1 MAKNKD
7 KASSDSENSL
17 FSTGSHSSMGNK
29 YRYMF
34 NRLFRF
40 ANSWKKS
47 STPRGRRIFHRDVE
61 KEEFQYASSHCL
73 SSYYSVFV
81 VRLAIMVSETL
92 YAYVLT
98 HDIISYLYFLS

>member
-81 VRLAIMVSETL
+81 VRLAIMVSETQS
-92 YAYVLT
+92 AYVLT
-98 HDIISYLYFLS
+98 HDIISYIYFLS

>member
-1 MAKNKD
+1 MAKNID

-17 FSTGSHSSMGNK
+17 CSSSSRSPMGNK

-40 ANSWKKS
+40 TNSWNKS
-47 STPRGRRIFHRDVE
+47 NSPRGRRIFHRDVE

-92 YAYVLT
+92 YIFMLQPLKFY
-98 HDIISYLYFLS
+98 